1 VDPDAVQSL
10 IERERERLEGSG
22 ALAEGVAA
30 WAALAEEHRRAGRV
44 EAAEALA
51 REALVAAPDAL
62 TSWMALCLA
71 LLEQGRI
78 AEARDELARGLAGSA
93 AVAEAQERIMAWPA
107 AVAIA
112 GLAEEDE
119 SIDEHAADMAEL
131 VDDAT
136 LLDDEAERFTLD
148 DAPEALASFVDD
160 EDDDACSAS
169 DRAADESFPLADE
182 GDATGG
188 DAESVLLDGRG
199 TFATHTVATLLEQQ
213 GLADEA
219 RRLRARLSDDAVRA
233 AATTG
238 GETSTAMTGASSYVD
253 AADAIADSDVQR
265 AAWRARVVSTLEQW
279 LENLRKGVA

>member
-1 VDPDAVQSL
+1 MDPDAVQSL

-78 AEARDELARGLAGSA
+78 AEARDELARGLAGSS

-112 GLAEEDE
+112 GLADEDE
-119 SIDEHAADMAEL
+119 SIDDHATDMADL

-136 LLDDEAERFTLD
+136 LLDDEAESFTLD
-148 DAPEALASFVDD
+148 DAPEALVSFVDD
-160 EDDDACSAS
+160 ADDDACSGS
-169 DRAADESFPLADE
+169 NQEEDESFSLADAE
-182 GDATGG
+182 DTASG
-188 DAESVLLDGRG
+188 DAESVLLDRRG

-219 RRLRARLSDDAVRA
+219 RRLRARLSDDAERA
-233 AATTG
+233 SAATG
-238 GETSTAMTGASSYVD
+238 RVTSIGSTDASPYADGA
-253 AADAIADSDVQR
+253 ADSDLQR
-265 AAWRARVVSTLEQW
+265 AAWRARVLSTLEQW